1 MPTFA
6 YIEDLKASAKLQEE
20 ILDHVSLLDY
30 GHVKQLLKSLIDISG
45 DLALQE
51 YHGADKYDEEAQME
65 ADACREHF
73 PEELQDNLEEHLRNE
88 KERR

>member
-1 MPTFA
+1 MTNFA

-20 ILDHVSLLDY
+20 ILNHA
-30 GHVKQLLKSLIDISG
+30 VK
-45 DLALQE
+45 
-51 YHGADKYDEEAQME
+51 EEAQIE

-88 KERR
+88 KERRCR

>member
-1 MPTFA
+1 M
-6 YIEDLKASAKLQEE
+6 
-20 ILDHVSLLDY
+20 
-30 GHVKQLLKSLIDISG
+30 DISG
-45 DLALQE
+45 DLAMQK
-51 YHGADKYDEEAQME
+51 YHGADKYDEEAEME